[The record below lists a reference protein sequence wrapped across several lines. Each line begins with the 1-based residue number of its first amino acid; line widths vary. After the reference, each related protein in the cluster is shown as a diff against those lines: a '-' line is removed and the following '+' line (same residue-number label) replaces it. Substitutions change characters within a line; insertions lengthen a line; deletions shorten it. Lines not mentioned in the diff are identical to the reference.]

1 MPEGSSEHRYDRG
14 LMTQHQPT
22 IQSFASLAERIRA
35 RVPAEGHLVVAVDGR
50 GASGKT
56 TFSTRLAA
64 SLNAPLVHTDD
75 VAWHH
80 SFFDWWPL
88 LTERVLEPFRAGH
101 AINWTP
107 EAWTSRGRTGRIVV
121 PAAPV
126 LVVEGVSAS
135 RRELMNLIDVAI
147 WMDVDPNLAEQRGL
161 ERDGPE
167 NRAFWFEW
175 QAEEVPFLNQD
186 QPWERANLI
195 VDGAPTVEHDPATQ
209 YVVISD
215 RLA

>member
-1 MPEGSSEHRYDRG
+1 M
-14 LMTQHQPT
+14 
-22 IQSFASLAERIRA
+22 
-35 RVPAEGHLVVAVDGR
+35 
-50 GASGKT
+50 
-56 TFSTRLAA
+56 
-64 SLNAPLVHTDD
+64 HTDD
-75 VAWHH
+75 VAWYP

-88 LTERVLEPFRAGH
+88 MAEHILEPFRAGH

-107 EAWTSRGRTGRIVV
+107 EAWITGGREGGIVV
-121 PAAPV
+121 PTAPV
-126 LVVEGVSAS
+126 LVLEGVSAS

-175 QAEEVPFLNQD
+175 QDEEVPFLNQD

-195 VDGAPTVEHDPATQ
+195 VDGAPTIEHDPHTA
-209 YVVISD
+209 YVAISD
-215 RLA
+215 QLE